1 MFRFTN
7 YSSTRSL
14 SAVIAVSGVLSLALE
29 TRSLAASE
37 NSAATS
43 VQSPQQSFVNRS
55 LVTVGGDVYTSL
67 DARLLL
73 GLWNALT
80 DKPVPMVTDF
90 EQTSGRQNP
99 PAKTEAE
106 ASSSNRISQLAPD
119 SKRLLYILSV
129 WDESR
134 RLGLFAPSEK
144 AFKDSAAALQLS
156 SFLISAPVD
165 VRNYWSDLGP
175 QGQRIYYDMIL
186 RARAYL
192 KVRGDIDANLR
203 LADTFWFWHGITR
216 E

>member
-1 MFRFTN
+1 MSMNPVSIVISLLGTAFLTGSYEAMAANETN
-7 YSSTRSL
+7 PQQTPQSSPS
-14 SAVIAVSGVLSLALE
+14 SQ
-29 TRSLAASE
+29 
-37 NSAATS
+37 S
-43 VQSPQQSFVNRS
+43 VQSSFINRS

-99 PAKTEAE
+99 PAKSEAE
-106 ASSSNRISQLAPD
+106 ASSANRISQLAPD
-119 SKRLLYILSV
+119 AKRLLYILSV

-144 AFKDSAAALQLS
+144 AFKDGTAALQLS
-156 SFLISAPVD
+156 SFMNSATVD
-165 VRNYWSDLGP
+165 VRNYWTDLGP